1 MSVAL
6 LSWALLA
13 EAAIVGLVVLFV
25 IFFVLGKDKQAQR
38 KAVSSITKKF
48 KKDHSQRSTDITADL
63 AFASVDGQL
72 LEEFLRDIEQKEAK
86 LYRQI
91 MSMFLQKDVSLVKA
105 CDKSIAEVSAAYWEG
120 LRKSIQHRP
129 GTVDN
134 AESLKAEANLKEAL
148 LEQERLNDEL
158 TEALTTL
165 DEVSNEYSHLFSS
178 NKDQEELAASK
189 ERMLA
194 CFQQAVKE

>member
-13 EAAIVGLVVLFV
+13 EAVIVGLVVLLV
-25 IFFVLGKDKQAQR
+25 IFFVLGKDKKAQR
-38 KAVSSITKKF
+38 QAVSSITKKF

>member
-148 LEQERLNDEL
+148 LEQERLNGEL

>member
-165 DEVSNEYSHLFSS
+165 DEVSNEYAVLFSS

>member
-158 TEALTTL
+158 TATLTTL

>member
-63 AFASVDGQL
+63 AFA
-72 LEEFLRDIEQKEAK
+72 
-86 LYRQI
+86 
-91 MSMFLQKDVSLVKA
+91 
-105 CDKSIAEVSAAYWEG
+105 
-120 LRKSIQHRP
+120 
-129 GTVDN
+129 
-134 AESLKAEANLKEAL
+134 
-148 LEQERLNDEL
+148 
-158 TEALTTL
+158 
-165 DEVSNEYSHLFSS
+165 
-178 NKDQEELAASK
+178 
-189 ERMLA
+189 
-194 CFQQAVKE
+194 